1 MFKRSLFLGLVML
14 VFSGCIDE
22 VQQLSPKEAYLRDLE
37 QKCNM
42 GNMGY
47 CVELAENI
55 VKKDSKRATMLY
67 DRACSGGYV
76 KACMLAGDLFYEGQ
90 VVKQSLKDA
99 KMFYERACDLGS
111 TAGCREFKH
120 LNK

>member
-1 MFKRSLFLGLVML
+1 
-14 VFSGCIDE
+14 
-22 VQQLSPKEAYLRDLE
+22 
-37 QKCNM
+37 
-42 GNMGY
+42 
-47 CVELAENI
+47 
-55 VKKDSKRATMLY
+55 
-67 DRACSGGYV
+67 
-76 KACMLAGDLFYEGQ
+76 MLAGDLFYEGQ